1 MCSVGNSL
9 LDFVLAL
16 VRDPEVSAR
25 YAADPAGVLADAHL
39 PGVTIGDVNNLIP
52 VVTDSL
58 AVATPGFGA
67 NADAGNVWTTGAAVA
82 AFDAFDAFDIRL
94 PPAGEHQIDRQPGVI
109 LPSEAERSDRTGP
122 HHPVTAAVSTSAPDE
137 TPAHPSLDPVNP
149 DWVDDAALHHPNVD
163 PQYEPDQGGSA
174 GFDLF

>member
-1 MCSVGNSL
+1 M
-9 LDFVLAL
+9 AL

-67 NADAGNVWTTGAAVA
+67 NADFGNVWTTGAAVA
-82 AFDAFDAFDIRL
+82 AFDAFDIQL
-94 PPAGEHQIDRQPGVI
+94 PPTGEPQIVPQPAVT
-109 LPSEAERSDRTGP
+109 LPPEAARSDQTGLD
-122 HHPVTAAVSTSAPDE
+122 HPVTAPASATAPDE
-137 TPAHPSLDPVNP
+137 TAAHPSLDPVNP

-163 PQYEPDQGGSA
+163 PQYEPDQGGST